1 MKKVIITATLTMT
14 VFSAVPLVTPAQ
26 AFAASKPAQIH
37 VVEEAPSATAEQ
49 SLDFIEADAALATY
63 NSGSLDTISGTNS
76 MTTKGASSVPKTVK
90 IWNKN
95 GNVKNP
101 KLRVVKVKNLTVDQA
116 VSLWMDTATR
126 APGKILR
133 GGDILMNGGRN
144 YAIHLTDGTREDLR
158 NALINKLSQGLSGEI
173 RKSAIALTKQ
183 AMAYNHYGKNSY
195 TDISANQAAQ
205 LYKTRGIVI
214 MRGVNGF
221 NFDRTYWLAKCVVQ
235 CSKDMNLAQY
245 ENEDSAR
252 RDKDVSFAVMEWCRK
267 RAYYHPS
274 SNKTTCRSLLSGQA
288 NGMCESLANFVDQV
302 ASAYGVKIAVIGSE
316 SHAINVLK
324 AGGKYYYMDFQG
336 NNVVCDIN
344 SSGYYASPYTH
355 EYSQLLQELQKLD
368 LPQTANWD
376 VVTEKVNSAS
386 PELHALADTVVKQ
399 MEAKDP
405 QLGMEKNSDGS
416 YTPWQTYYSSALRFF
431 ICNYMYQIEN
441 KLQLADRLYDDDI
454 MNGRVGRGEA
464 NWLTFNE
471 DAGMGENQQ
480 YKQTPYGRILGGY
493 RKDNKSDHNVL
504 GFKTEKALL
513 HDSFNAKRIRKIVP
527 SSKFSNVHV
536 TGN

>member
-26 AFAASKPAQIH
+26 AFAASKPAQVH
-37 VVEEAPSATAEQ
+37 VVEENPSISSEQ

-336 NNVVCDIN
+336 DNVVCDIN
-344 SSGYYASPYTH
+344 
-355 EYSQLLQELQKLD
+355 YSYGNPLSAERRQLYEELLKLH
-368 LPQTANWD
+368 LPEVKDWD
-376 VVTEKVNSAS
+376 ILTEKINAAS
-386 PELHALADTVVKQ
+386 PELHALANAVVIQ
-399 MEAKDP
+399 MEAEDP
-405 QLGMEKNSDGS
+405 QLGMCQNNEGVYVHWDKC
-416 YTPWQTYYSSALRFF
+416 YSSALRFF
-431 ICNYMYQIEN
+431 ISRYVYNSYNGDKLDIVSSLYQ
-441 KLQLADRLYDDDI
+441 DDI
-454 MNGRVGRGEA
+454 DSHRVSLGEA

>member
-26 AFAASKPAQIH
+26 AFAASKPAQVH

-63 NSGSLDTISGTNS
+63 NSGSLDTINRDDSTLAG
-76 MTTKGASSVPKTVK
+76 KGVSSIPKTVK

-173 RKSAIALTKQ
+173 RKSAITLTKQ

-195 TDISANQAAQ
+195 TDISANQATQ

-288 NGMCESLANFVDQV
+288 KGMCESLANFVDQV

-336 NNVVCDIN
+336 DNVVCDIN
-344 SSGYYASPYTH
+344 SYSGSSNPLTPEYT
-355 EYSQLLQELQKLD
+355 QLLKEVAKLN
-368 LPQTANWD
+368 LP
-376 VVTEKVNSAS
+376 K
-386 PELHALADTVVKQ
+386 K
-399 MEAKDP
+399 
-405 QLGMEKNSDGS
+405 LG
-416 YTPWQTYYSSALRFF
+416 LF
-431 ICNYMYQIEN
+431 
-441 KLQLADRLYDDDI
+441 
-454 MNGRVGRGEA
+454 
-464 NWLTFNE
+464 
-471 DAGMGENQQ
+471 
-480 YKQTPYGRILGGY
+480 
-493 RKDNKSDHNVL
+493 
-504 GFKTEKALL
+504 
-513 HDSFNAKRIRKIVP
+513 
-527 SSKFSNVHV
+527 
-536 TGN
+536 